1 MNSPGS
7 IRMRDSDL
15 CPNIRGQWRWGF
27 WARPY
32 SQLLLI
38 KPLAFQ
44 EAIQLCLT
52 PPLRTFAAPASPGH
66 RLIHGLPI
74 PGTASEVLCFQII
87 QRSIFP
93 GSRVHNLRHSQIL
106 DCTTP
111 DMVQFRPH
119 ILQTPSSPPLK
130 SSALSGSRPHNLQ
143 LYVLVLHGLQNCLVL
158 GPTSSNSLGLQ
169 SL

>member
-7 IRMRDSDL
+7 IRMWDSDL
-15 CPNIRGQWRWGF
+15 SPNIRGQWPWGF

-44 EAIQLCLT
+44 EAIRLCLT
-52 PPLRTFAAPASPGH
+52 PPLRTSAAPASPGH
-66 RLIHGLPI
+66 RLIRGLPGI
-74 PGTASEVLCFQII
+74 ASEVLCFQII

-111 DMVQFRPH
+111 DMVWFRPH
-119 ILQTPSSPPLK
+119 ILQTPLSPLLK
-130 SSALSGSRPHNLQ
+130 SSALSGSRLHNLQ
-143 LYVLVLHGLQNCLVL
+143 LYILVLPGLQNCLVL
-158 GPTSSNSLGLQ
+158 GPTSSNSLRLQ